1 LEILMAK
8 YEAGNQTRYM
18 YTFYG
23 TAPIFQ
29 YCRSYGEAVS
39 WAETYANSVSFTGG
53 LKWWGVAK

>member
-1 LEILMAK
+1 MAR

-18 YTFYG
+18 YTFFG
-23 TAPIFQ
+23 VAPIFQ